1 MRGSV
6 TKKGS
11 RWYIR
16 YYTGKDAAGK
26 WRQKW
31 EGSWGSKRD
40 AERVLRERIGEIE
53 STYERK
59 ADSSTMAIYLRY
71 WLNNYCVPRLK
82 TNTVNGYRVNIEKH
96 IIPYI
101 GEKQLNRLKPNDIQ
115 KLYAS
120 LSAAGLG
127 NTSIRYVHNN
137 LHRALGYAVKQQ
149 LIVRNPADLV
159 FAPTVAG
166 YEAVTLTPT
175 QAQTLLKYC
184 EGKELFIPVLLGLA
198 LGLRRGEV
206 LGLQW
211 SDVEWDEHTLTIRHS
226 LTYKKGGMEL
236 GSTKTK
242 HSRRTLV
249 LPDALYAAL
258 KVEQRR
264 QEQQVASR
272 GVTVNSAGF
281 VCCRLDGTA
290 YTSNALQH
298 HFKDALKAAE
308 LPDIRFH
315 DLRHTNATIM
325 LRHAVPAKIV
335 SSMLGHSTIGITL
348 DTYSHVITEMQE
360 GATGVM
366 NELLGN
372 L

>member
-6 TKKGS
+6 AKKGT

-16 YYTGKDAAGK
+16 YYIGKDSTGKWK
-26 WRQKW
+26 QKW
-31 EGSWGSKRD
+31 EGSWSTKKD
-40 AERVLRERIGEIE
+40 AEHILRQRIEEVE

-59 ADSSTMAIYLRY
+59 ADCSTMAVFLRY
-71 WLNNYCVPRLK
+71 WLDTYCVPRLK
-82 TNTVNGYRVNIEKH
+82 QNTINGYRVNIERH

-101 GEKQLNRLKPNDIQ
+101 GEIQLNRLKPIDIQ

-120 LSAAGLG
+120 LSSAGLG
-127 NTSIRYVHNN
+127 DTSIRYVHNN

-159 FAPTVAG
+159 FAPTVDS
-166 YEAVTLTPT
+166 YEAVTLTPV
-175 QAQTLLKYC
+175 QAQALLKYC
-184 EGKELFIPVLLGLA
+184 EDKELFIPVMLGLVM
-198 LGLRRGEV
+198 GMRRGEV

-211 SDVEWDEHTLTIRHS
+211 QNVEWDERTITVSHS
-226 LTYKKGGMEL
+226 LINKKGGVEL

-249 LPDALYAAL
+249 LPEALYITL
-258 KVEQRR
+258 KAEKAR
-264 QEQQVASR
+264 QDTLEATR
-272 GVTVNSAGF
+272 GVTLNPLGF
-281 VCCRLDGTA
+281 VCCRADGTP
-290 YTSNALQH
+290 YSSNALQH
-298 HFKDALKAAE
+298 HFKDALKASD

-325 LRHAVPAKIV
+325 LRHSIPAKIV
-335 SSMLGHSTIGITL
+335 SSMLGHSNIGITL
-348 DTYSHVITEMQE
+348 DTYSHVITDMQE

-366 NELLGN
+366 NELLN
-372 L
+372 EL